1 MFKKYLSLA
10 LVALLANVL
19 MAVPAFAR
27 ARSSSSSS
35 QVQSVEQIKIKLAKI
50 GVGEKA
56 RATVRLKDGTKI
68 KGYVAE
74 VRDTEFVIRDRKTN
88 DARTVSYQDVAKV
101 ESNRGHSTARN
112 LGLGIGIGAA
122 AVIGILAII
131 ISQSLD

>member
-10 LVALLANVL
+10 LVFLLANVL
-19 MAVPAFAR
+19 TAVPALAGPK
-27 ARSSSSSS
+27 SSG
-35 QVQSVEQIKIKLAKI
+35 QAQSIEQIKTKLAKI

-74 VRDTEFVIRDRKTN
+74 VRDTEFVMRDRKTN
-88 DARTVSYQDVAKV
+88 EPRTVSFQDVAKV

-122 AVIGILAII
+122 AVLGILAII
-131 ISQSLD
+131 ITQSLD

>member
-1 MFKKYLSLA
+1 MLKKYLSLA

-19 MAVPAFAR
+19 MAVPALAGS
-27 ARSSSSSS
+27 RSSKS
-35 QVQSVEQIKIKLAKI
+35 QAQSVEQIKIKLAKI

-56 RATVRLKDGTKI
+56 RATVRLKDGTKV

-74 VRDTEFVIRDRKTN
+74 VRDTDFVMRDRKTN
-88 DARTVSYQDVAKV
+88 EPRTVSFQDVAKV

-112 LGLGIGIGAA
+112 IAIGVGIGAGA
-122 AVIGILAII
+122 ILGILAIL